1 MAADGLVTR
10 KARSLVKKKKKPE
23 RGSEALKG
31 SYQPRFDLPPQV
43 FELLQV
49 QLSGAVGLVQG
60 FVIGKASQAASLTW
74 SFF

>member
-1 MAADGLVTR
+1 M
-10 KARSLVKKKKKPE
+10 KASKPWKKKKKKPE

-74 SFF
+74 SFKKQYILF